1 MANTVRLE
9 IVTPAKHFYRGDVEL
24 VIARTL
30 SGDEGFM
37 AGHTWGCKL
46 LDIGELWIREEGA
59 EPNTYKLAA
68 VGGGFI
74 DIKDS
79 IIVYTDS
86 IEWSKEIDVPR
97 AEQEQIEAEEW
108 LKANEDSAPDY
119 EVQRARNQIKKCE
132 NRKNVA
138 AGGRMNIKNN

>member
-9 IVTPAKHFYRGDVEL
+9 IVTPAKQFYRGDVEL

-30 SGDEGFM
+30 NGDEGFM

-46 LDIGELWIREEGA
+46 LDIGELWIREAGA
-59 EPNTYKLAA
+59 ESNVFKLAS

-79 IIVYTDS
+79 IIIYTDS
-86 IEWSKEIDVPR
+86 IEWSKEIDLPR
-97 AEQEQIEAEEW
+97 AEQELAAWEEW
-108 LKANEDSAPDY
+108 LKANEETAADY
-119 EVQRARNQIKKCE
+119 EVASARTQIKKCE

>member
-9 IVTPAKHFYRGDVEL
+9 IVTPAKSVYRGDVEL

-30 SGDEGFM
+30 SGDEGYM

-46 LDIGELWIREEGA
+46 LDIGELWIREAGA
-59 EPNTYKLAA
+59 EPNVYKLAS

-74 DIKDS
+74 DIKDT
-79 IIVYTDS
+79 IIIYTDS
-86 IEWSKEIDVPR
+86 IEWSKEIDVAR
-97 AEQEQIEAEEW
+97 AEEEQAKMEEW
-108 LKANEDSAPDY
+108 LRENETTAPDY
-119 EVQRARNQIKKCE
+119 LVARAKNQIKKSI
-132 NRKNVA
+132 NRKAVA